1 MHAHYSS
8 LLLALLAERGISEQ
22 QLIDRAGLEPGQLF
36 DAPGVD
42 AIHFDAV
49 CRAAVELSGDL
60 QLGLRMGAKINVPS
74 QGIFGFALMSCA
86 TAGEALKLMVRY
98 NRVISPSTRIE
109 LKQVGSGAELI
120 MRAAHLPA
128 NLENFYC
135 EVMFA
140 GVVNSG
146 LILVGEQRGNI
157 LVELDYEPAEN
168 QSLYRKVLGD
178 SVRFNSGRKAICFDE
193 KSLAADIST
202 ANTIAGDI
210 FRAECDRLFSPN
222 SHRGAVSDRV
232 QQILIQSG
240 SNFPTCA
247 AMASK
252 LHMSESTLQRRL
264 GNEGWR
270 YQHLLDQVRFRLARE
285 YLAGTS
291 LAVSEIA
298 DLLGF
303 SDATNFR
310 RSFKRW
316 SQTTPSQFRTDNL
329 AVPSPTQNVSG
340 SSAILRL
347 PDEPKYH

>member
-8 LLLALLAERGISEQ
+8 LLLELLAESGVSEQ
-22 QLIDRAGLEPGQLF
+22 QLIDRAGLQPGQLF

-42 AIHFDAV
+42 VIHFDAV
-49 CRAAVELSGDL
+49 SRSALELSGDP
-60 QLGLRMGAKINVPS
+60 QLGLRMGARINVPS

-86 TAGEALKLMVRY
+86 TAGDALKLMVRY

-120 MRAAHLPA
+120 MQAAHLPA
-128 NLENFYC
+128 NLEKFYC

-146 LILVGEQRGNI
+146 LTLVGEQQGNI
-157 LVELDYEPAEN
+157 VVELDYDPAGN
-168 QSLYRKVLGD
+168 QLLYREILGD
-178 SVRFNSGRKAICFDE
+178 GVRFNSGRKAVCFDE
-193 KSLAADIST
+193 NSLAADIST
-202 ANTIAGDI
+202 ANPIAGDI
-210 FRAECDRLFSPN
+210 FRRECDRLFSPD

-240 SNFPTCA
+240 CNFPTCA

-270 YQHLLDQVRFRLARE
+270 YQSLLDQVRYRLARE
-285 YLAGTS
+285 YLTGTS
-291 LAVSEIA
+291 LTIFEIA

-316 SQTTPSQFRTDNL
+316 SQTTPSQFRAANL
-329 AVPSPTQNVSG
+329 AAP
-340 SSAILRL
+340 
-347 PDEPKYH
+347 Y